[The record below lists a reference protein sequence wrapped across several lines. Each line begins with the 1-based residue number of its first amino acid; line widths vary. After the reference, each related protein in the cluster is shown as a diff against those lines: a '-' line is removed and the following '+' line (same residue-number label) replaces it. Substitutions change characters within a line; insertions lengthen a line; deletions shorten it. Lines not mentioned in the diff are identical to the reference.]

1 MTDFVDPATAET
13 ASVPASADDNART
26 TDDLSIPPFLDRTA
40 EAPTPQQ
47 LAEAYDR
54 AAKLGLRVRGRKNF
68 VLDDGKHRQQCGD
81 FVSLMFNIEWR
92 EANANG
98 QPTYIESPCG
108 AFRTEFLNDANG
120 TSFFAEHQGDG
131 TYKRING
138 SKTDPTTGETIQF
151 DVLGDGSHKET
162 RRWPKEDDET
172 FEDETA
178 ATSAAVLTL
187 ARRVKALIEKGDRAA
202 EKAEQFYKAAG
213 IHIKEIKEQSEDWET
228 IVRERCGLGRSRAYE
243 LMAIADGKTTLEKLR
258 ERSNTSSRV
267 SHAKKSAEQRTAAP
281 AVARA
286 TGSDEIDVVQR
297 REQMAELDQSG
308 EKTVDDVDRRVSC
321 VFNTIL
327 RHVKGL
333 SRCETERFLAV
344 LGDQIDNIERDL
356 RDVIALAEA
365 AS

>member
-1 MTDFVDPATAET
+1 MGCESRQAARRIWWLIVADS
-13 ASVPASADDNART
+13 ASGRVSASADNNAHT
-26 TDDLSIPPFLDRTA
+26 TDDPSIPPFLDRTA
-40 EAPTPQQ
+40 EALTPEQ
-47 LAEAYDR
+47 LA
-54 AAKLGLRVRGRKNF
+54 
-68 VLDDGKHRQQCGD
+68 
-81 FVSLMFNIEWR
+81 
-92 EANANG
+92 G
-98 QPTYIESPCG
+98 QPAIISPC
-108 AFRTEFLNDANG
+108 AAVG
-120 TSFFAEHQGDG
+120 TISVPAQ
-131 TYKRING
+131 
-138 SKTDPTTGETIQF
+138 
-151 DVLGDGSHKET
+151 
-162 RRWPKEDDET
+162 
-172 FEDETA
+172 
-178 ATSAAVLTL
+178 VLTL
-187 ARRVKALIEKGDRAA
+187 TRRIKALIEKGDRAA
-202 EKAEQFYKAAG
+202 EKAEQFYKSAG

-228 IVRERCGLGRSRAYE
+228 IVRDKCGLGRSRAYE

-286 TGSDEIDVVQR
+286 TGSDEIDVDQR

-344 LGDQIDNIERDL
+344 LRGQIDNIERDL
-356 RDVIALAEA
+356 RDVMALAEA